1 MYILLKTPVFC
12 FIKKYLALMLAFCLS
27 IGLVACGGGSDNVSS
42 TSGPT
47 LNLNAAERAYVTGGF
62 STNGVISGYCQG
74 SKVQNFSATTSGVT
88 YAGLPA
94 LISDETETDYLAP
107 NSPAFCTTFYNS
119 NGGPGQVEKI
129 FWDPATVNPMTD
141 GANPPNYVYSNLQ
154 AYPSAV
160 TVGSQ
165 GTAATYI
172 NYYNTSQPIT
182 TGALTWSIA
191 ADTPTTLLWITVD
204 AATLIA
210 TGKPAYTSTTTYR
223 MNADNTVIALNK
235 VIKAFSGFTGIGE
248 DITIYETY
256 P

>member
-12 FIKKYLALMLAFCLS
+12 CIKKYLALMLAFCLS
-27 IGLVACGGGSDNVSS
+27 IGLVACGGGSDNASS
-42 TSGPT
+42 TSSPT

-74 SKVQNFSATTSGVT
+74 IKVQNFSATYSGFT
-88 YAGLPA
+88 IAGLPA
-94 LISDETETDYLAP
+94 LISDETETDYLIP
-107 NSPAFCTTFYNS
+107 NSPLFCTNFYNS
-119 NGGPGQVEKI
+119 NGGQVVQI

-235 VIKAFSGFTGIGE
+235 VIKVFSGFDGLAE